1 MTEETEESART
12 QRVQLLTCRCCRLA
26 WPSPLA
32 IREHLL
38 GVAKSVADKLAEL
51 ERAKL

>member
-1 MTEETEESART
+1 MNEETDDTART
-12 QRVQLLTCRCCRLA
+12 RRIQLLTCECCRLA

-32 IREHLL
+32 LRAHLL
-38 GVAKSVADKLAEL
+38 AVGRSIAAKLAEL